1 MYTYRQPD
9 KAGCLIFRHFLF
21 VLSFFSCLNFG
32 ARLVILLTIY
42 RLYFGC
48 FLKKKNN
55 KKGFDNEKYV
65 KTQIETIKKRI
76 KLFDN
81 KLYLEFGGKL
91 FDDYHAKRVLPG
103 FELDSKIRLLKELKD
118 DTEMI
123 FCINANDIERK
134 KIRADYGISYD
145 EEVIRLIHIFRNLK
159 IDVNSVVITLYNG
172 QSSVSKFRKRL
183 DSLGVKSYI
192 HTYTKGYPTDVEV
205 IVSEEGYGA
214 NPYIETTKPLV
225 VVTAPGPCS
234 GKLATCLSQLYH
246 EYKRGVKAGYAKFET
261 FPVWSL
267 PLKHPVNMA
276 YEAATADLKDKNMID
291 SFHLEAYGI
300 SAVNYNR
307 DLEVFPV
314 LKNILNKITGEDIY
328 KSPTDMGV
336 NSIGECITDDDIVSM
351 AAKKEIIRRYYKALV
366 EVKTDDIDPEVPQR
380 IKLLMNELNIS
391 DNLIKAINRA
401 REKEEESS
409 SKVIA
414 LEITPNVIITG
425 RETEL
430 LTPAASLILNSI
442 KYLTD
447 IPDEIDLLSP
457 GVLKPILDLKK
468 NVLSNK
474 QILNLNDVL
483 ISLSICSVTNPTANK
498 ALKNINKLNG
508 CDAHAT
514 FIVEKSDLDLL
525 RSLGINLT
533 CDPVFN
539 SEKLI

>member
-1 MYTYRQPD
+1 M
-9 KAGCLIFRHFLF
+9 
-21 VLSFFSCLNFG
+21 N
-32 ARLVILLTIY
+32 
-42 RLYFGC
+42 
-48 FLKKKNN
+48 KKKNI
-55 KKGFDNEKYV
+55 KKGFDNDKYV
-65 KTQIETIKKRI
+65 KIQIETIKKRI

-118 DTEMI
+118 ETEMI

-145 EEVIRLIHIFRNLK
+145 DEVLRLIHIFKNLK
-159 IDVNSVVITLYNG
+159 ISVNSVVITLYDG
-172 QSSVSKFRKRL
+172 QTSVSKFRKKL
-183 DSLGVKSYI
+183 DNIGIKSYI
-192 HTYTKGYPTDVEV
+192 HAYTKGYPTDVEI
-205 IVSEEGYGA
+205 IVSEQGYGA

-246 EYKRGVKAGYAKFET
+246 EYKRGIKAGYAKFET

-267 PLKHPVNMA
+267 TLKHPVNMA

-314 LKNILNKITGEDIY
+314 LKDILHKITGKDIY

-336 NSIGECITDDDIVSM
+336 NSIGECIIDDDIVSM
-351 AAKKEIIRRYYKALV
+351 AAKKEIIRRYYKSLV
-366 EVKTDDIDPEVPQR
+366 EVKTDDIDPDIPKR

-391 DNLIKAINRA
+391 DNLIKSINRA
-401 REKEEESS
+401 REKEEETGT
-409 SKVIA
+409 KVIA
-414 LEITPNVIITG
+414 LEITPNIIITG
-425 RETEL
+425 RQTEL
-430 LTPAASLILNSI
+430 LTPASSLILNCI

-447 IPDEIDLLSP
+447 IPDEIDLLAPS
-457 GVLKPILDLKK
+457 VLKPILELKK
-468 NVLSNK
+468 NVLLNNLL
-474 QILNLNDVL
+474 LNLNDVL
-483 ISLSICSVTNPTANK
+483 IALSICSVTNPTVSR
-498 ALKNINKLNG
+498 ALKNLNKLNN

-514 FIVEKSDLDLL
+514 YIVDNLELDSL
-525 RSLGINLT
+525 RNLCINLT
-533 CDPVFN
+533 CDPVFS
-539 SEKLI
+539 SEMIKKKGDFYEL